1 MMMTLEEKIL
11 SEGNCIRGNF
21 YDVIRGRNFY
31 VGDRTFVRNYVEE
44 VIGGVVYNAREIIGE
59 VRVLVHFQNEDEVVA
74 RFDDFMYDTEPT
86 EWEMND
92 TYGYYDNPT
101 SDNAGLDPAFRN
113 WSDYWNYIGIPC

>member
-31 VGDRTFVRNYVEE
+31 VGDRTFIRNYVEE